1 MSIVVTG
8 ATGHLGRHVVEQLLE
23 KVPADQIT
31 AVVRDAEKAADF
43 AARGVKIAVA
53 DYNAPETF
61 DSLLS
66 AGDKV
71 LLISGNEFDKGR
83 VGQHKVVID
92 AAKAAG
98 VALLAY
104 TSAPG
109 TLTAALADDHRAT
122 EEALLASGVP
132 YALLRNGWYHENYT
146 ENLAPALEHGAVVQ
160 AAGEGRVSSASRAD
174 YAAAAV
180 AVLTG
185 EGHENKTYELG
196 GDEAWSFAE
205 YAAELSRQTGKEI
218 AYSPVSVETF
228 IGILTGAGLPE
239 PFAAILAGV
248 DASIEKGELVVSSG
262 DLSRLAGRPTTPI
275 ADVDRG
281 RAQGLTAPRPP
292 GAPPPPPVMTV
303 WRYGHDRRGRSALPS
318 VQACGRER
326 GGARDRE
333 AEGRAA
339 HRTAE
344 RLRGIRDV
352 GPRPPL
358 LAAAEARRSGR
369 DPRPPDGV
377 VPRLRG
383 RRARRRYGAGPG
395 PASCCGSRAGWRSS
409 RSPRRSSPST
419 GASTSGP

>member
-31 AVVRDAEKAADF
+31 ALVRTPEKAADF
-43 AARGVKIAVA
+43 AERGVKIVVA
-53 DYNAPETF
+53 DYNAPETYDTVF
-61 DSLLS
+61 A

-71 LLISGNEFDKGR
+71 LLISGNEFEKGR
-83 VGQHKVVID
+83 VGQHKVGIE

-109 TLTAALADDHRAT
+109 PLAAALADDHRGT

-132 YALLRNGWYHENYT
+132 YALLRNGWYNENYT
-146 ENLAPALEHGAVVQ
+146 ENLAPVLEHNAVVA
-160 AAGEGRVSSASRAD
+160 AAGDGRVSSASRAD

-185 EGHENKTYELG
+185 EGHENQTYELG

-218 AYSPVSVETF
+218 AYNNVPAETL

-248 DASIEKGELVVSSG
+248 DASIAEGQLVVSTG
-262 DLSRLAGRPTTPI
+262 DLSRLSGRPTTPI
-275 ADVDRG
+275 
-281 RAQGLTAPRPP
+281 
-292 GAPPPPPVMTV
+292 
-303 WRYGHDRRGRSALPS
+303 SESIAL
-318 VQACGRER
+318 ALKG
-326 GGARDRE
+326 
-333 AEGRAA
+333 
-339 HRTAE
+339 
-344 RLRGIRDV
+344 
-352 GPRPPL
+352 
-358 LAAAEARRSGR
+358 
-369 DPRPPDGV
+369 
-377 VPRLRG
+377 
-383 RRARRRYGAGPG
+383 
-395 PASCCGSRAGWRSS
+395 
-409 RSPRRSSPST
+409 
-419 GASTSGP
+419 